1 MVLGDNNLL
10 FFFLAPMKV
19 GFRPVFI
26 RNSFVDAFQIWV
38 YFSAFPP
45 QNQRNRRV
53 TDVYT
58 IPLKISNAILRVAPQ
73 N

>member
-53 TDVYT
+53 TDVYDSFE
-58 IPLKISNAILRVAPQ
+58 IANAILRVSPR